1 MTNYPSAKGAEIVRE
16 GKREAI
22 LNVLV
27 EGEEVK
33 RFRLN
38 QAQLHMLN
46 TQSAD
51 ILMKDFQ

>member
-1 MTNYPSAKGAEIVRE
+1 MTYPDAKSVLIVNPE
-16 GKREAI
+16 KREAV

-38 QAQLHMLN
+38 QAQLHQLN

-51 ILMKDFQ
+51 ILMRDFQ

>member
-1 MTNYPSAKGAEIVRE
+1 VTYPTAKGAEIVRE
-16 GKREAI
+16 GPREAI

-38 QAQLHMLN
+38 KAQLHQIN

>member
-1 MTNYPSAKGAEIVRE
+1 MTYPNAKGAEIVRE
-16 GKREAI
+16 GPREAI

-33 RFRLN
+33 RFRLSK
-38 QAQLHMLN
+38 AQLHMLN